1 MCILIAGVGFVV
13 QAVVVGEVVGAHGE
27 CAQPRVVG
35 QGKRKRRGLSDSL
48 RCWSMM
54 PLATRARSVAH
65 ASQMRGVGVERG
77 GDGAFEGDGA
87 VGVEQLGEAAGED
100 PEVVAALRGDEEQ
113 GLGRRGGMMEA
124 VGGAVLTGESLVA
137 LARLDM
143 REVFDLLTA
152 VEGTRMGGK
161 DGAGV
166 EHAHGVQR
174 GRDDEGACNVAVRDG
189 VVV

>member
-1 MCILIAGVGFVV
+1 MVIVVAGVGIVV
-13 QAVVVGEVVGAHGE
+13 ETVVVGEVVWAHVQV
-27 CAQPRVVG
+27 AQPRVVG
-35 QGKRKRRGLSDSL
+35 QDKWERRGFVGLLSVLIDD
-48 RCWSMM
+48 
-54 PLATRARSVAH
+54 VAH

-77 GDGAFEGDGA
+77 GDGAFEGEGA

-137 LARLDM
+137 LERLDV

-152 VEGTRMGGK
+152 VEGTAMGGK

-166 EHAHGVQR
+166 EDTHGRER
-174 GRDDEGACNVAVRDG
+174 G
-189 VVV
+189 